1 MKRHLRALP
10 LLPSLLLVAAPS
22 FAQTAAP
29 APAAPPPVTPAPVAA
44 PAPAPTPA
52 PAPVLTTPPPPP
64 SDVNMPTP
72 AAPPPPSS
80 GLDLTTLGIL
90 KAKGLISQGEY
101 DSALKDM
108 GDTLGTKAAEANT
121 VVFGKFATTIYG
133 FVEADNIWDSTQ
145 SFNDLEGNGAVARNN
160 TFASS
165 NGRFQFAARNTRLG
179 FRFKAPEF
187 AGIRSSAQ
195 IEGDFLGN
203 QMPIGADGAA
213 YSGAGLN
220 TASGSTG
227 SGTSTEGQYFANPAF
242 RIRHAYVKLETP
254 VVDALIGQYWHLY
267 GWQSVYHPNS
277 VELQGL
283 PGQLYS
289 RTPQIRLSKT
299 YKDSSFLF
307 EIAVAAMRPPQRDAD
322 IPEGEAGIRIGTPAW
337 SGVVTNGGTGT
348 SVQPLSIAVTGDARS
363 FRLPYTKANPNDVGG
378 GNQKLGTSIAVD
390 GFIPI
395 IPAKKRQAN
404 ALSVLGEFSTGY
416 GNADMYTGLSGGGP
430 VTINPAAKVTAPASA
445 QALNIDPNFALY
457 DNSGN
462 LHLIGWT
469 SYLFGLQYYLPVA
482 DGRMWI
488 SANISHIE
496 SSNLDK
502 LASKRYGG
510 PSNVGA
516 LLNSIDWGD
525 VNLFADVTDAVRL
538 GAEWALFDDTYNDGQ
553 HAQNHRV
560 QFSAWYIF

>member
-1 MKRHLRALP
+1 
-10 LLPSLLLVAAPS
+10 
-22 FAQTAAP
+22 
-29 APAAPPPVTPAPVAA
+29 
-44 PAPAPTPA
+44 
-52 PAPVLTTPPPPP
+52 
-64 SDVNMPTP
+64 MPTP

-90 KAKGLISQGEY
+90 KAKGIISQAEY

-108 GDTLGTKAAEANT
+108 GDSLGSKAADANT
-121 VVFGKFATTIYG
+121 VVFGKWATTLYG
-133 FVEADNIWDSTQ
+133 FVEADSMWDSTQ
-145 SFNDLEGNGAVARNN
+145 SFNDLEGNGAVVRNN
-160 TFASS
+160 TYASS
-165 NGRFQFAARNTRLG
+165 NGRFQFGVRNTRLG
-179 FRFKAPEF
+179 FRFKAPEV

-203 QMPIGADGAA
+203 QMPIGPAGAA
-213 YSGAGLN
+213 YSTAGLN
-220 TASGSTG
+220 TSPNSTG
-227 SGTSTEGQYFANPAF
+227 SGTATEGQYFTNPTF

-254 VVDALIGQYWHLY
+254 VVDLLVGQYWHLY

-307 EIAVAAMRPPQRDAD
+307 EIAVAAIRPPQRDAD

-363 FRLPYTKANPNDVGG
+363 FRLPYTKANTNDVGG
-378 GNQKLGTSIAVD
+378 GNQKVGTSIAVD

-395 IPAKKRQAN
+395 IPAKKRQGN

-416 GNADMYTGLSGGGP
+416 GNSDMYTGLSGGAP
-430 VTINPAAKVTAPASA
+430 ATINPAAKVATGASA
-445 QALNIDPNFALY
+445 QALGIDPNFALY

-496 SSNLDK
+496 SPNLDK
-502 LASKRYGG
+502 LASTVHGG
-510 PSNVGA
+510 SVKPGG

-553 HAQNHRV
+553 HTQNHRV